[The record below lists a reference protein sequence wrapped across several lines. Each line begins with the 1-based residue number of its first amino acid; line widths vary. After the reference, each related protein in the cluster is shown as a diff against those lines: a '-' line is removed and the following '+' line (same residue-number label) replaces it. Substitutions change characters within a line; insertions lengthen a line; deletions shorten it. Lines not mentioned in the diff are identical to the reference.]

1 MAVCRRCGNEV
12 GGIGSLF
19 TFNRQ
24 KGRCKNCEMA
34 TQQGLIRFREAFL
47 RVSSNGYFTLEKLQY
62 LSMQAANDLID
73 MKEALGFIH
82 SDAMSLLD
90 RTLHTIASQGPL
102 TDQAEGYI
110 RQLQFILA
118 VSDAAAYHLLRQ
130 LTILNIYRGKFP
142 IIPPFQ
148 LQDIRLESDET
159 CYLLTSAEYHK
170 VNTSS
175 TKLISGR
182 LIATNKKLRF
192 LSAVGGTE
200 IAWNS
205 VMGFKKQA
213 MSIRKQ
219 VGGSVVLTHVSGIYL
234 ELNKKA
240 GNGFYSV
247 ADPEMIEAIIDTLVR
262 MSKRQIVKTDAD
274 NSRHIPQEVKT
285 VVWQRD
291 QGRCVQCRATDYLE
305 FDHIIPH
312 TRGGASTVNNV
323 QLLCRRCN
331 LAKSDRI

>member
-12 GGIGSLF
+12 SGIGSLF

-24 KGRCKNCEMA
+24 KGRCKNCEIA

-47 RVSSNGYFTLEKLQY
+47 RVSSGSYFSLEILQM
-62 LSMQAANDLID
+62 LSNQAANDFID
-73 MKEALGFIH
+73 MKEALEFIRA
-82 SDAMSLLD
+82 DALGLLD
-90 RTLHTIASQGPL
+90 RTFQGNISQGQF
-102 TDQAEGYI
+102 TDEAEEYI
-110 RQLQFILA
+110 RHLQFMLA
-118 VSDAAAYHLLRQ
+118 VPDSAAQSLLRRI
-130 LTILNIYRGKFP
+130 TIQNIHRGKLP
-142 IIPPFQ
+142 VVPRLY
-148 LQDIRLESDET
+148 LQDIRLESEEV

-192 LSAVGGTE
+192 LSVAGGSE

-205 VMGFKKQA
+205 IIGINRQTKT
-213 MSIRKQ
+213 IRRL
-219 VGGSVVLTHVSGIYL
+219 VGNSTVLAPVSGINL

-240 GNGFYSV
+240 GNGFYGV

-262 MSKRQIVKTDAD
+262 ISKRQIIKSDTD
-274 NSRHIPQEVKT
+274 NSRHIPQDVRIA
-285 VVWQRD
+285 VWQRD
-291 QGRCVQCRATDYLE
+291 QGKCTQCGAADYLE
-305 FDHIIPH
+305 FDHIIPYS
-312 TRGGASTVNNV
+312 RGGASTENNV